1 MDGIVGKVPAP
12 GLSGWQGGESFSEL
26 SSWKGEEA
34 DSQMKTPCV
43 VYFCGEF
50 LLAGKGWNMI

>member
-12 GLSGWQGGESFSEL
+12 GPSGWQGGESFSEL

-34 DSQMKTPCV
+34 DSQMKTPC
-43 VYFCGEF
+43 YR
-50 LLAGKGWNMI
+50 K